1 MLSNFCSDNLDDEC
15 RQLCVKLLKKM
26 GRKREVQFKHEKL
39 EIWFSGVA
47 YTICQINFIF
57 DDSFNPFTT
66 PDEFVRISIQ
76 KKNQQHQIK
85 LDIRK
90 LLNINIGDEEIST
103 RLLLNSNV
111 KGTNL

>member
-1 MLSNFCSDNLDDEC
+1 MN
-15 RQLCVKLLKKM
+15 LCVF
-26 GRKREVQFKHEKL
+26 Q
-39 EIWFSGVA
+39 
-47 YTICQINFIF
+47 Y
-57 DDSFNPFTT
+57 
-66 PDEFVRISIQ
+66 